1 MARQFD
7 IAENLD
13 RVSRR
18 AYPYLIILQHDRAE
32 SATTVVAAPVALP
45 PSKSAEPRLNPR
57 IQVNDQHFV
66 VFVAQLA
73 AIPKNQIGPVVGNAI
88 EERYT
93 IVRALDMLFTGV

>member
-1 MARQFD
+1 M
-7 IAENLD
+7 
-13 RVSRR
+13 
-18 AYPYLIILQHDRAE
+18 
-32 SATTVVAAPVALP
+32 
-45 PSKSAEPRLNPR
+45 
-57 IQVNDQHFV
+57 NDQHFV